1 MHNAQM
7 AQRPQVQ
14 RSLRRKTGVTLGQ
27 RWRHL
32 ALNCL
37 VFSVCYP
44 LANLLAHQQHTRRSL
59 ALALDGSVPFVAWMA
74 LPYLTSGLL
83 FALVFFV
90 ARTPEQLR
98 VVSRRLLLATVA
110 GCLLF
115 VMLPARFSLE
125 RPAISDALPAALF
138 AWLDLVD
145 QPYNQFPSL
154 HVAYCVIFWL
164 ALHPVLRGAG
174 KAALAG
180 WLLLVGASTVF
191 TWQHHL
197 LDVAGGIVLGVAAV
211 LAIRPGATR
220 RHAVAFH
227 YLIMA
232 GLVLFGAFALG
243 SPLAAYAAAS
253 LLLVAAAY
261 RTRRAD
267 FLGKQG
273 GRHRLRA
280 WLLFWPYLAG
290 YRLTWMLVRLRE
302 RRRPA
307 FTQAAPGLW
316 IGRRLSRAEAGLL
329 PAGCHVIDLCA
340 ELPEVAPLRA
350 DYRHLPLLDLHAPQL
365 RQLRAVLAAIAQ
377 QHAAGRP
384 VYVHCA
390 MGYSRS
396 RLIARLY
403 LRKHTAC
410 PSRSTS

>member
-1 MHNAQM
+1 M
-7 AQRPQVQ
+7 
-14 RSLRRKTGVTLGQ
+14 GQ
-27 RWRHL
+27 RWWHL
-32 ALNCL
+32 ALNGL

-44 LANLLAHQQHTRRSL
+44 LANLLAHQQNTRRSF
-59 ALALDGSVPFVAWMA
+59 ALASDAAVPFIAWMA
-74 LPYLTSGLL
+74 LPYLTSGL
-83 FALVFFV
+83 FFILVFF
-90 ARTPEQLR
+90 AMRTPEQLR
-98 VVSRRLLLATVA
+98 VASRRLLLATVA
-110 GCLLF
+110 GCLVF
-115 VMLPARFSLE
+115 VIAPARVSLI
-125 RPAISDALPAALF
+125 RPAVTDALPAALF
-138 AWLDLVD
+138 GWLDLVD

-154 HVAYCVIFWL
+154 HVAYCLIFWL
-164 ALHPVLRGAG
+164 ALRPLCGGLG

-197 LDVAGGIVLGVAAV
+197 LDVAGGIVLGVAAA

-220 RHAVAFH
+220 AQTIAFH
-227 YLIMA
+227 YLMMA
-232 GLVLFGAFALG
+232 GLVLFGALALG
-243 SPLAAYAAAS
+243 SWMAAYAAVS

-261 RTRRAD
+261 RARRAG
-267 FLGKQG
+267 FLGKQA

-307 FTQAAPGLW
+307 FRQAAPGLW

-329 PAGCHVIDLCA
+329 PPDCHVIDLCT
-340 ELPEVAPLRA
+340 ELPETPPLRTA
-350 DYRHLPLLDLHAPQL
+350 YSHIPLLDLHAP
-365 RQLRAVLAAIAQ
+365 RPGQLRAVLGAIAQ

-396 RLIARLY
+396 ALIARLY
-403 LRKHTAC
+403 LRKHPPC
-410 PSRSTS
+410 RSRSTS